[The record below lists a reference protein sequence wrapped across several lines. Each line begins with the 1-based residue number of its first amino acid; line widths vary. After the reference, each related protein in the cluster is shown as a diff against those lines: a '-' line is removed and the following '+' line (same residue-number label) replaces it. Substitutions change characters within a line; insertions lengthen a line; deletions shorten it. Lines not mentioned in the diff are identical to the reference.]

1 MIFETNLGKNVRKL
15 KPPALRRGDVIGIV
29 SPASSPDDFSR
40 IEKGVAYLEGLGYR
54 VKLGRYIY
62 KRLGYLSASD
72 DERAKDLNEM
82 FADPQVR
89 AIICVRGG
97 YGTPR
102 ILDKIDYGVIKRNP
116 KIFVGYSDITALQLA
131 IFKKVG
137 LITFSGPM
145 LAVDIYSNFDA
156 YSEEF
161 FWMILTSKSREIE
174 VKNPDGAEISVLK
187 QGKAMGTLLG
197 GNLSLLAST
206 VGTKF
211 QPNFN
216 DSILVIE
223 DIGEEPY
230 RIDRYLA
237 QLKNAGI
244 LNKINGCILG
254 QFTDCVPKE
263 PEKSLTLEQIF
274 QDYFGNLK
282 VPVIS
287 NLSYGHIPRKI
298 TLPIGAKIKID
309 TKRGTITIVER
320 VLS

>member
-1 MIFETNLGKNVRKL
+1 MIKL
-15 KPPALRRGDVIGIV
+15 KPPALKKGDLIGIV

-40 IEKGVAYLEGLGYR
+40 IEKGVAYLESLGYK
-54 VKLGRYIY
+54 VKLGKYVY

-72 DERAKDLNEM
+72 DERAEDLNEM

-102 ILDKIDYGVIKRNP
+102 ILDKIDYGIIKRNP

-131 IFKKVG
+131 IFKKTG

-161 FWMILTSKSREIE
+161 FWMILTSKARGIEI
-174 VKNPDGAEISVLK
+174 KNPDGVDISVLNH
-187 QGKAMGTLLG
+187 GKAAGTLLG
-197 GNLSLLAST
+197 GNLSLLASV
-206 VGTKF
+206 VGTRF
-211 QPNFN
+211 QPDFN
-216 DSILVIE
+216 DSILVAE

-230 RIDRYLA
+230 RIDRYFA

-244 LNKINGCILG
+244 LNKISGCILG

-274 QDYFGNLK
+274 RDYFGKLK
-282 VPVIS
+282 IPVIS
-287 NLSYGHIPRKI
+287 NLSYGHIPKKI
-298 TLPIGAKIKID
+298 TLPIGARVKID
-309 TKRGTITIVER
+309 TKRGAITIVEQ

>member
-1 MIFETNLGKNVRKL
+1 MEKL
-15 KPPALRRGDVIGIV
+15 KPPALKKGDLIGIV

-40 IEKGVAYLEGLGYR
+40 IEKGISYLEGLGYS
-54 VKLGRYIY
+54 VKLGKHIY

-72 DERAKDLNEM
+72 DERAEDLNEM

-102 ILDKIDYGVIKRNP
+102 ILDKIDYRVIKRNP

-131 IFKKVG
+131 IFKKTG

-161 FWMILTSKSREIE
+161 FWMILTSKAKKIEI
-174 VKNPDGAEISVLK
+174 KNPDGVDISVLK
-187 QGKAMGTLLG
+187 HGKTTGTLLG
-197 GNLSLLAST
+197 GNLSLLASI

-211 QPNFN
+211 QPDFS

-244 LNKINGCILG
+244 FDKINGCILG

-282 VPVIS
+282 IPVIS
-287 NLSYGHIPRKI
+287 NLSYGHIPQKV
-298 TLPIGAKIKID
+298 TLPIGARIKID
-309 TKRGTITIVER
+309 TKRGTITIVEQ